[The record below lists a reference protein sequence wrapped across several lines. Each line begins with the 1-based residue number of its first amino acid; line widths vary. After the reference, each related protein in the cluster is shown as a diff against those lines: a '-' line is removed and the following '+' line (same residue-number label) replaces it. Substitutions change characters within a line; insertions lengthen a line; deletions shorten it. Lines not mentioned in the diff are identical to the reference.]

1 MAKRLWLS
9 LCFLIFLY
17 SLSIAAKA
25 YPNPWI
31 PDGKNKSQGTLSS
44 GIVFYDLPAS
54 GGYIYIYDSSGAL
67 VRKLFWENG
76 HNTVNWDGKNDN
88 GQYVAS
94 GVYLWKIKDD
104 GKKVSKLVI
113 IR

>member
-1 MAKRLWLS
+1 MTKRLWLS
-9 LCFLIFLY
+9 FCFLIFLY

-31 PDGKNKSQGTLSS
+31 PDGKNNRQGTLSS
-44 GIVFYDLPAS
+44 GIVFDDLPPS
-54 GGYIYIYDSSGAL
+54 GGDIYIYDSLGEL
-67 VRKLFWENG
+67 VRKLSWENG
-76 HNTVNWDGKNDN
+76 YNTVNWDGKNDN

-104 GKKVSKLVI
+104 SKKVSKLVI